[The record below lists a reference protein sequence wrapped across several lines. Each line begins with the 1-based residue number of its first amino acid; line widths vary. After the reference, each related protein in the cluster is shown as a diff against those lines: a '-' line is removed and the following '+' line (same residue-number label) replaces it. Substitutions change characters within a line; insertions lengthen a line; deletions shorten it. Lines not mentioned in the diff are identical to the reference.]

1 MNATAKVSIVIPFYN
16 CAYVG
21 TAIESAL
28 AQTYPNIEIIVV
40 NDGSTLHLDKLT
52 PYMGR
57 IIYLEKGNG
66 GTASALNAGIRYATG
81 EYFAWLSSDDM
92 FEPHKVARQ
101 LAFMQERGAKVSYT
115 SYVHMDSQGQV
126 FGGSSG
132 IGLPTKMEFYKTMQ
146 KGCIINGCTVM
157 LHMSV
162 FQKVGYFNETRRY
175 TQDYDLWMRVMRRF
189 DFHYLGESLVRYRVH
204 EAMGSRKYES
214 EIVKEINLVQSTY
227 RRGLD
232 MLIDKERMTITF
244 PIITLSIGGAQR
256 MLAEMV
262 NGLSAKGHKVIVLMP
277 TNGALNYSINAK
289 IVRTKQ
295 PYTILESDYPKADV
309 IVSNFYTIVP
319 SAHQA
324 SLNGKG
330 VHVRLSLCYEPSFL
344 PENQISFPT
353 YHISKHIVVL
363 SNWQKQLIALNHGH
377 QAHIVPVG
385 VGSVFKNMHIRE
397 TQEQLQI
404 SAIMRRPEGGYS
416 WHREQDYLI
425 QQLEIVQARYPH
437 VRINLM
443 SPPEEFHSSPL
454 LQGIK
459 ANHPTFR
466 YLTPG
471 YDGAM
476 AYHYNE
482 TDIFVNSSTYD
493 SASLPGLEAMRCG
506 AALVTTYN
514 GGNMDYCRHE
524 QNGLM
529 SYRYENRL
537 AADISRLIEDGD
549 LRRRLAAA
557 GELEA
562 AKWTW
567 ERSVNAFEKAINEIR
582 ASR

>member
-1 MNATAKVSIVIPFYN
+1 MNANSKVSIVIPFYN
-16 CAYVG
+16 CAYVR

-28 AQTYPNIEIIVV
+28 SQTYPNIEIIVV
-40 NDGSTLHLDKLT
+40 NDGSTQHMEKIV
-52 PYMGR
+52 PYMDR
-57 IIYLEKGNG
+57 IVYVEKENG
-66 GTASALNAGIRYATG
+66 GTASALNAGIRRATG
-81 EYFAWLSSDDM
+81 DYFAWLSSDDM
-92 FEPHKVARQ
+92 FEPNKVARQ
-101 LAFMQERGAKVSYT
+101 LAFMHEQGAKVSYT
-115 SYVHMDSQGQV
+115 SYVHMDGQGV
-126 FGGSSG
+126 IFGGPSG
-132 IGLPTKMEFYKTMQ
+132 IGCSTKMEFYKTMQ

-157 LHMSV
+157 LHMDV
-162 FQKVGYFNETRRY
+162 FQKTGYFNETRKY
-175 TQDYDLWMRVMRRF
+175 TQDYDFWMRVMKRF
-189 DFHYLGESLVRYRVH
+189 HFFYLNESLVRYRVH
-204 EAMGSRKYES
+204 PEMGSRKHES
-214 EIVKEINLVQSTY
+214 AIVKEIQSIQAIY
-227 RRGLD
+227 RKQLD
-232 MLIDKERMTITF
+232 ALIAKERLTITF

-262 NGLSAKGHKVIVLMP
+262 NGLAAKGHDVSVLMP
-277 TNGALNYSINAK
+277 PEGAINYTINAK
-289 IVRTKQ
+289 IIRTKQ
-295 PYTILESDYPKADV
+295 NYMILEKDYPEADV

-319 SAHQA
+319 GAHQA

-330 VHVRLSLCYEPSFL
+330 VHVRLSLCYEPAFL
-344 PENQISFPT
+344 PENHISFPT
-353 YHISKHIVVL
+353 YHISKHTVVL
-363 SNWQKQLIALNHGH
+363 SNWQKQLITLNHGH

-385 VGSVFKNMHIRE
+385 VGNAFRNHHIRD
-397 TQEQLQI
+397 TQTQLQI

-425 QQLEIVQARYPH
+425 NQLEIVQAKYPQ

-443 SPPEEFHSSPL
+443 TPPEEFHSSPL
-454 LQGIK
+454 LQAIK

-471 YDGAM
+471 HDGAM

-537 AADISRLIEDGD
+537 AADVGRLIEDAD

-557 GELEA
+557 GEIEA
-562 AKWTW
+562 SKWTW
-567 ERSVNAFEKAINEIR
+567 ERSVDAFERVLYDIR

>member
-1 MNATAKVSIVIPFYN
+1 MNTAAKVSIVIPFYN
-16 CAYVG
+16 CAYVD

-28 AQTYPNIEIIVV
+28 GQTYPNIEIIVV
-40 NDGSTLHLDKLT
+40 NDGSTKHVEKLD

-57 IIYLEKGNG
+57 IRYVEKGNG
-66 GTASALNAGIRYATG
+66 GTASALNAGIKRATG
-81 EYFAWLSSDDM
+81 DYFAWLSSDDM
-92 FEPHKVARQ
+92 FEPRKVERQ

-115 SYVHMDSQGQV
+115 SYVHMDEQGRI
-126 FGGSSG
+126 FGGPSG
-132 IGLPTKMEFYKTMQ
+132 IGCPTKMEFFKTMQ

-162 FQKVGYFNETRRY
+162 FQKTGYFNESRKY
-175 TQDYDLWMRVMRRF
+175 TQDYDLWMRVMKKF
-189 DFHYLGESLVRYRVH
+189 DFHYLDESLVRYRVH
-204 EAMGSRKYES
+204 QEMGTRKHES
-214 EIVKEINLVQSTY
+214 DIVKEIHLVQSTY
-227 RRGLD
+227 RRDLET
-232 MLIDKERMTITF
+232 LINREKLTITF

-262 NGLSAKGHKVIVLMP
+262 NGLSAKGHNVIVLMP
-277 TNGALNYSINAK
+277 PTGTLSYSVNAQ
-289 IVRTKQ
+289 IIRTKQ
-295 PYTILESDYPKADV
+295 PYAIQESDYPKSDV

-330 VHVRLSLCYEPSFL
+330 VHIRLSLCYEPSFL
-344 PENQISFPT
+344 PENHISFPT

-363 SNWQKQLIALNHGH
+363 SDWQKQLIALNHGH

-385 VGSVFKNMHIRE
+385 VGTAFKNMHIRG
-397 TQEQLQI
+397 TQGQLQI
-404 SAIMRRPEGGYS
+404 AAIMRRPEGGYS

-425 QQLEIVQARYPH
+425 QQLELVQARYPH
-437 VRINLM
+437 VRISLM
-443 SPPEEFHSSPL
+443 SPPEEFQSSPM
-454 LQGIK
+454 LQEIK
-459 ANHPTFR
+459 ASHPNFR

-471 YDGAM
+471 HDGAM

-482 TDIFVNSSTYD
+482 MDIFVNSSTYD

-537 AADISRLIEDGD
+537 ALDVGRLIEDGE

-557 GELEA
+557 GEAEA

-582 ASR
+582 SSR

>member
-1 MNATAKVSIVIPFYN
+1 MKANSKVSIVIPFYN
-16 CAYVG
+16 CAYVR

-28 AQTYPNIEIIVV
+28 SQTYPNIEIIVV
-40 NDGSTLHLDKLT
+40 NDGSTQHMEKIV
-52 PYMGR
+52 PYMDR
-57 IIYLEKGNG
+57 IIYVEKANG
-66 GTASALNAGIRYATG
+66 GTASALNAGIRRATG
-81 EYFAWLSSDDM
+81 DYFAWLSSDDL

-101 LAFMQERGAKVSYT
+101 LAFMQEKGAKVSYT
-115 SYVHMDSQGQV
+115 SYVHMDGQGV
-126 FGGSSG
+126 IFGGSSG
-132 IGLPTKMEFYKTMQ
+132 IGCSTKMEFYKIMQ

-157 LHMSV
+157 LHMDV
-162 FQKVGYFNETRRY
+162 FQKTGYFNETRKY
-175 TQDYDLWMRVMRRF
+175 TQDYDFWLRAMKRY
-189 DFHYLGESLVRYRVH
+189 DFYYLNESLVRYRVH
-204 EAMGSRKYES
+204 PEMGSRKHES
-214 EIVKEINLVQSTY
+214 AIVKEIVQVQSIY
-227 RRGLD
+227 RKQLD
-232 MLIDKERMTITF
+232 ALIAKERLTIVF

-256 MLAEMV
+256 MLAELV
-262 NGLSAKGHKVIVLMP
+262 NGLSAKGHDVSVLMP
-277 TNGALNYSINAK
+277 PEGIINYTIHAK
-289 IVRTKQ
+289 ILRTKQ
-295 PYTILESDYPKADV
+295 HFMIHEKDYPKSDF
-309 IVSNFYTIVP
+309 IVSNFYTLVP
-319 SAHQA
+319 GAHQA

-330 VHVRLSLCYEPSFL
+330 QHVRLSLCYEPAFL

-385 VGSVFKNMHIRE
+385 VGTAFKNMHIRG
-397 TQEQLQI
+397 TQTQLQI

-425 QQLEIVQARYPH
+425 SQLEIVQAKYPH

-443 SPPEEFHSSPL
+443 SPPEEFQSSPH
-454 LQGIK
+454 LQSIK

-471 YDGAM
+471 HDGAM

-482 TDIFVNSSTYD
+482 TDIFVSSSTYD

-537 AADISRLIEDGD
+537 AADVCRLIEDAD

-557 GELEA
+557 GEIEA

-567 ERSVNAFEKAINEIR
+567 ERSVDAFERALYDIR
-582 ASR
+582 NSR

>member
-1 MNATAKVSIVIPFYN
+1 MKANSKVSIVIPFYN
-16 CAYVG
+16 CAYV
-21 TAIESAL
+21 TEAIESAL
-28 AQTYPNIEIIVV
+28 SQTYPNIEIIVV
-40 NDGSTLHLDKLT
+40 NDGSTRHMEKIV
-52 PYMGR
+52 PYMNR
-57 IIYLEKGNG
+57 IVYVEKENG
-66 GTASALNAGIRYATG
+66 GTASALNVGIRKATG
-81 EYFAWLSSDDM
+81 DYFAWLSSDDR
-92 FEPHKVARQ
+92 FEPNKVARQ
-101 LAFMQERGAKVSYT
+101 LAFMQEKGAKVSYT
-115 SYVHMDSQGQV
+115 SYVHMDGQGQI
-126 FGGSSG
+126 FGGPSG
-132 IGLPTKMEFYKTMQ
+132 IGCSSKMEFYRTMQ

-157 LHMSV
+157 LHMDV
-162 FQKVGYFNETRRY
+162 FQKAGYFNETRKY
-175 TQDYDLWMRVMRRF
+175 TQDYDLWIRVMKHF
-189 DFHYLGESLVRYRVH
+189 DFYYLDESLVRYRVH
-204 EAMGSRKYES
+204 EGMGSRKYES
-214 EIVKEINLVQSTY
+214 EIVKEIHSVQTVY
-227 RRGLD
+227 RKTLD
-232 MLIDKERMTITF
+232 ALIAKERLTVTF

-262 NGLSAKGHKVIVLMP
+262 NGLSAKGHDVTVLMP
-277 TNGALNYSINAK
+277 LNGALNYSINAK

-295 PYTILESDYPKADV
+295 HYLIHESEYPKSDV

-319 SAHQA
+319 GVHQA
-324 SLNGKG
+324 SLKGKG

-344 PENQISFPT
+344 PENQVSFPT
-353 YHISKHIVVL
+353 YHISEHIVVL
-363 SNWQKQLIALNHGH
+363 SNWQKQIIALNHGH

-385 VGSVFKNMHIRE
+385 VGTAFKNMHIRN
-397 TQEQLQI
+397 TQSQLQI

-416 WHREQDYLI
+416 WHREQEYLI
-425 QQLEIVQARYPH
+425 SQLEIVQARYPH

-443 SPPEEFHSSPL
+443 SPPEEFNSSPL
-454 LQGIK
+454 LQAVK
-459 ANHPTFR
+459 ASHPAFR

-471 YDGAM
+471 HDGAM

-537 AADISRLIEDGD
+537 AADVSRLIEDAD

-557 GELEA
+557 GEAEA

-567 ERSVNAFEKAINEIR
+567 ERSVNAFEKALYEIR